1 MRSELT
7 CPEPL
12 PTVHILGIGPG
23 GDDRYLTDGA
33 RRALHEADLV
43 IFPGT
48 QIAQSI
54 RSLVRGE
61 LVWGEWF
68 TDEQIR
74 DWVRTALG
82 DGRRVAWLCAGDP
95 TLYSGEP
102 GRFSSLSDNAA
113 WLRAESVQVEVH
125 PGVSSLQALLA
136 RMGMEHALPGS
147 GRPLA
152 IYAPGRDPAHVA
164 RSRMEG
170 LASLGIPLA
179 LFLADRSLA
188 EVVEIGMRHFGPT
201 GRVVVGHRISWPDER
216 IIDCTL
222 SELLHITDGSDVPY
236 QTLVLLGPWHG

>member
-1 MRSELT
+1 MQAEGT
-7 CPEPL
+7 PL
-12 PTVHILGIGPG
+12 PTVHIVGIGPG
-23 GDDRYLTDGA
+23 GDERYLTDGA
-33 RRALHEADLV
+33 RTALRDADLV

-48 QIAQSI
+48 QIADSI

-61 LVWGEWF
+61 FVWGEWF

-74 DWVRTALG
+74 TWVRTALG
-82 DGRRVAWLCAGDP
+82 EGRRVAWLCSGDP
-95 TLYSGEP
+95 SLYSGEP
-102 GRFSSLSDNAA
+102 GRFSSLSGNAA
-113 WLRAESVQVEVH
+113 WLRAESVLVEVH

-136 RMGMEHALPGS
+136 RLGMEHARPES
-147 GRPLA
+147 GCPLA
-152 IYAPGRDPAHVA
+152 IYAPGRDPANVA

-188 EVVEIGMRHFGPT
+188 EVVEIGTRHFGPT
-201 GRVVVGHRISWPDER
+201 GRVVIGHRIGWPDER

-236 QTLVLLGPWHG
+236 HTLVLLGPWHG